1 MGDSLYFVT
10 THLLTGQQAPF
21 TGAWELTARSRDFLY
36 SFYTNGSGNIT
47 LQYQSPF
54 FENDGINFYNI
65 NLAGSG
71 YGDSSYSTSPVSHVR
86 AICSGSGRFYCALTQ
101 QN

>member
-21 TGAWELTARSRDFLY
+21 TGSWNLAARGRDFLY
-36 SFYTNGSGNIT
+36 SFYTNGSGSIT

-54 FENDGINFYNI
+54 FEDDGISFYTT
-65 NLAGSG
+65 NLASSG
-71 YGDSSYSTSPVSHVR
+71 YGASSYSTSPVSHVR
-86 AICSGSGRFYCALTQ
+86 AICSGSGQFYCALSQ